1 MEPSGTVNDPRKQ
14 HESRDGYPHLKAVT
28 LVCTLKPSPATSSA
42 DKLAHDLASEFE
54 KHDVEVEFIRLVD
67 HLIKPGVEIDM
78 KNGDEWPMIREKIM
92 AADILIVATPTWVGQ
107 MSSEALRAIERL
119 DAELSETDDEGRY
132 QTYPKVAAVAIVGN
146 EDGAHKITAD
156 VLQALNDLGFTF
168 AANAATYWN
177 GEAMHTTDYI
187 DLKEIPEKVALANKM
202 VAANTAHLAR
212 LLRGAQYPAIE

>member
-1 MEPSGTVNDPRKQ
+1 MN
-14 HESRDGYPHLKAVT
+14 ESIPLKAVT
-28 LVCTLKPSPATSSA
+28 LVCTLKRTPEASSA
-42 DKLAHDLASEFE
+42 DKLARDLAAEFE
-54 KHDVEVEFIRLVD
+54 TQNVTTEFIRVVD
-67 HLIKPGVEIDM
+67 HVLKPGVEIDM
-78 KNGDEWPMIREKIM
+78 QNGDEWPKIRQKIM
-92 AADILIVATPTWVGQ
+92 EADILIMATPTWVGQ

-119 DAELSETDDEGRY
+119 DAELSETDEAGRF

-156 VLQALNDLGFTF
+156 VLQALNDVGFTF

-187 DLKEIPEKVALANKM
+187 DLKEIPEKVASTNKM

-212 LLRGAQYPAIE
+212 LLKQANYPSLQ